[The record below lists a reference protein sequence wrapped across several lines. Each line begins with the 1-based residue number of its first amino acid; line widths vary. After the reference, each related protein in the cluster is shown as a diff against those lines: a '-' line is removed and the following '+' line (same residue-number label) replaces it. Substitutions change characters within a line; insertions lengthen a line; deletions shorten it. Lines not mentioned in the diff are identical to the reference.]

1 MAKTQAI
8 LVCCTKMPPL
18 ELPLF
23 PLQLL
28 PLPGERHGLYIF
40 EERYKLLFD
49 RLEDMTLTE
58 FGIPFVKD
66 DQIVGIGA
74 VMRLVMA
81 KQTSNSGERNVMVQA
96 TDLIQIHRF
105 SEKPNPADKNTAMYP
120 MGRVSP
126 WSGWRDWKT
135 GHFAQAEWMEQ
146 WVMSKPKDMAMKPP
160 SELIPFLIQVNA
172 PPTLRMQVI
181 AQPNEA
187 KRDKILGAWMKSERM
202 MRLQERQREGG
213 FFPN

>member
-1 MAKTQAI
+1 
-8 LVCCTKMPPL
+8 MPPF

-23 PLQLL
+23 PLHLL

-49 RLEDMTLTE
+49 RLEDLTLTE
-58 FGIPFVKD
+58 FGIPFVKG

-74 VMRLVMA
+74 VMRLVVA
-81 KQTSNSGERNVMVQA
+81 EQTSNSGKRNVVVQA

-105 SEKPNPADKNTAMYP
+105 AEKPTPADKTIPMYP
-120 MGRVSP
+120 VGQASL
-126 WSGWRDWKT
+126 WSGWKDWKT

-160 SELIPFLIQVNA
+160 DELIPFLIQVNA

-187 KRDKILGAWMKSERM
+187 KRDKILGTWMKSQRM
-202 MRLQERQREGG
+202 IRVQERKREDG